1 MIKVNS
7 SITIKADIQKIWHFL
22 EDFSLGLS
30 CNRFH
35 SNINIEKSY
44 SIDCDQNVVIKHN
57 FGFGDIDMKL
67 NIEESIPPNKL
78 VINEQKI
85 NQELNGFNHTS
96 TFEIIKNSNF
106 CYLHYTV
113 IGTFGNKV
121 ADLSFSPIL
130 KAVTIEELSKI
141 KKLIESSEDNI
152 NTFKNKQYNPI

>member
-7 SITIKADIQKIWHFL
+7 SISIKSDIQKIWHFL

-35 SNINIEKSY
+35 RNINIEKSY
-44 SIDCDQNVVIKHN
+44 SIDCDQNIIIKHN
-57 FGFGDIDMKL
+57 FGFGNIDMRL
-67 NIEESIPPNKL
+67 NVEKSIPPNKL
-78 VINEQKI
+78 VINEEKI
-85 NQELNGFNHTS
+85 NKDLNGFSHTS
-96 TFEIIKNSNF
+96 TFEIIKEPNF
-106 CYLHYTV
+106 CYLYYTV

>member
-106 CYLHYTV
+106 CDLHYTV

-141 KKLIESSEDNI
+141 KKLIESSEDNT